1 MSICILCNQNDQVA
15 QALFLH
21 LQNSHAPVYLVT
33 AEDLI
38 FATSWKHEISEEG
51 KCHTE
56 IILQNGTHI
65 HSGRLRAV
73 FNRIRF
79 MQMPHFLDVTDR
91 SYAEMEM
98 FALFVSFL
106 KSIEH
111 VLFEPLQRDSLL
123 PEEENVLFKKQ

>member
-21 LQNSHAPVYLVT
+21 LKKGNLPVQLVT

-38 FATSWKHEISEEG
+38 FASSWNHEISREG

-65 HSGRLRAV
+65 HSGEIRCV
-73 FNRIRF
+73 FNRISF
-79 MQMPHFLDVTDR
+79 MQMPHFLNMADR
-91 SYAEMEM
+91 NYAEMEM
-98 FALFVSFL
+98 FALFISFL
-106 KSIEH
+106 KSI
-111 VLFEPLQRDSLL
+111 
-123 PEEENVLFKKQ
+123 